1 MQKTIQS
8 PTGDPRRS
16 AITAGIA
23 LALLW
28 FVSIILWLT
37 PGIVVPDGA
46 GYYVYLPSALLGRDL
61 VFFDEWARIGAIRDG
76 VILFKEVTATDHLGN
91 HWPAGSALV
100 WAPGF
105 VLGHVLSSATGG
117 GAGGWSLPYNVA
129 TACVSAFAGLL
140 VLFGTWR
147 VAMRWT
153 TPLRAA
159 AAAAAGWLGTS
170 LLWYSLVNSLTA
182 HAISAAL
189 TTALILLSLRLRER
203 CDAAGWLAAGL
214 VGGLACAVRP
224 QNLILVLIPFVIAW
238 SSEGRSALVRGLPWY
253 ALGGI
258 LGASPQLLVSRILY
272 GNPLGFT
279 YFGDSSP
286 GTPFASFARLWW
298 WEPLF
303 SWYHGLFTW
312 TPVALVGVVGF
323 AALWRRDRRLA
334 LSGVWVFVAFWA
346 INASMERSFWGGFA
360 FGQRKFD
367 ALIPFLVIGLGA
379 LIAARPAIAL
389 ATIAPA
395 CVWTVLLVFAARS
408 ELDLNSYQTGSELA
422 ASAARAAFSA
432 GEHFRFLSAVPPEAK
447 PTVALVAIA
456 TLLMLAIAFL
466 GVRRLRFGVATSLLV
481 AYLAA
486 ADVWIL
492 WVARNDAKAI
502 EPWRPLLERNRGAD
516 SPGAVGMR
524 VDLLERELAYLR
536 RSGRDGEA
544 VRTEEELR
552 RIRSRA
558 D

>member
-1 MQKTIQS
+1 MQTTVQS
-8 PTGDPRRS
+8 RTGDPRRS
-16 AITAGIA
+16 MTAAGVA
-23 LALLW
+23 LAVLW
-28 FVSIILWLT
+28 LASIVLWLT

-46 GYYVYLPSALLGRDL
+46 GYYVYLPSAILGGDL

-105 VLGHVLSSATGG
+105 VLGHVISSATGG
-117 GAGGWSLPYNVA
+117 AAGGWSLPYNVA

-140 VLFGTWR
+140 VMFGTWK

-153 TPLRAA
+153 TPARAA
-159 AAAAAGWLGTS
+159 AAAAAGWLGTN

-189 TTALILLSLRLRER
+189 TTGLVLLSLRLREK
-203 CDAAGWLAAGL
+203 CDAAGWLAAGM

-224 QNLILVLIPFVIAW
+224 QNLVLVVIPFVIAW
-238 SSEGRSALVRGLPWY
+238 SSAGRSTLVRKLPWY

-258 LGASPQLLVSRILY
+258 LGASPQLLVSWVLY

-303 SWYHGLFTW
+303 SWYHGLFIW
-312 TPVALVGVVGF
+312 TPVALVGVAGF

-334 LSGVWVFVAFWA
+334 LSGIWVFLSFWA
-346 INASMERSFWGGFA
+346 INATMERSFWGGFA

-367 ALIPFLVIGLGA
+367 ALIPFIVIGLGA
-379 LIAARPAIAL
+379 LIAARPVISL
-389 ATIAPA
+389 AAIAPA
-395 CVWTVLLVFAARS
+395 CVWTVLLMFASRS

-422 ASAARAAFSA
+422 AAAARAVVSA
-432 GEHFRFLSAVPPEAK
+432 GEQLRFLSAVPPVAK
-447 PTVALVAIA
+447 PTVALVAIV
-456 TLLMLAIAFL
+456 TLLMLALVFL
-466 GVRRLRFGVATSLLV
+466 GVRRLRFGVAIALLV

-492 WVARNDAKAI
+492 WVARNDAAAI
-502 EPWRPLLERNRGAD
+502 EPWRPLLESNRGSD
-516 SPGAVGMR
+516 SPGAIGMR
-524 VDLLERELAYLR
+524 MDLLQRELAYLR
-536 RSGRDGEA
+536 RSGRDDEA
-544 VRTEEELR
+544 ARTEAEIR
-552 RIRSRA
+552 RIRPGT